1 MVRKNMSQVKRTVAR
16 KQRQVRVNRMSRI
29 WGGESSQFKGFGKA
43 GK

>member
-1 MVRKNMSQVKRTVAR
+1 MVRKNMTQVKRTVAR

-29 WGGESSQFKGFGKA
+29 WGESARFPGFGKA